1 MHTPEDPVAPRKLAA
16 AFALCG
22 LATLVLLANH
32 PASGARDFAGVLRE
46 EAANQLMDGVVHGG
60 FIFVL
65 AALIV
70 CFLLLARRLGSGRV
84 PVVVTVVAF
93 CIGSGALM
101 ASLLVDGL
109 VIPAVAARYVSI
121 DAPDKLAAAKA
132 LFVFAGTLIGFLMP
146 LGIAFQSIAMLSLG
160 GLFIAATPKR
170 RAAGITGVSLAALI
184 LVLLV
189 STPAGA
195 AAHVLLGSIVVLA
208 VWYFILAALLW
219 RGSLAG

>member
-70 CFLLLARRLGSGRV
+70 CFLLLARRLGSGRI

-101 ASLLVDGL
+101 ASMLVDGL
-109 VIPAVAARYVSI
+109 VIPAVAARYVNI

-132 LFVFAGTLIGFLMP
+132 LFVFAGTLISFLMP